1 MRQGSFV
8 CEYAKVINPNIKVIG
23 SAGSPEKVEILKKIG
38 VDVAFNYKEQDVAK
52 VLEEHGPIDMYV
64 RFSEASVGRDVHV
77 CCSYWDN
84 VSGEALDAALVNMNN
99 HSLIIVRDRA
109 VQRRLE
115 LTG

>member
-1 MRQGSFV
+1 M

-64 RFSEASVGRDVHV
+64 QYTSLPCVASADRITTIVTGTTLPDRPWMLHFS
-77 CCSYWDN
+77 
-84 VSGEALDAALVNMNN
+84 
-99 HSLIIVRDRA
+99 
-109 VQRRLE
+109 
-115 LTG
+115 T